1 MKLAI
6 RDRNVL
12 LIKAIAEEI
21 ECEGAEN
28 VTCEVADIF
37 KEPAEAVVSP
47 ANSFGYMNGGID
59 CVYCERMGW
68 HLHDDAQ
75 AHIKNTC
82 PWNEL
87 LVGQATR
94 IPTKVEEPFKW
105 LIIAPTMR
113 MPGMQIHSSNV
124 FLAARAATFCAL
136 SFHTET
142 LVMPGLGTGVGRVP
156 PDLAAQG
163 MIYGY
168 MAALKKWKELNNT

>member
-1 MKLAI
+1 MELMI

-12 LIKAIAEEI
+12 LVRAILDQIQEN
-21 ECEGAEN
+21 N
-28 VTCEVADIF
+28 VTNVSSEVADIF

-47 ANSFGYMNGGID
+47 ANSFGYMDGGID
-59 CVYCERMGW
+59 RAYCERMGW

-82 PWNEL
+82 PWGEL

-94 IPTKVEEPFKW
+94 ISTKVEEPFKW

-113 MPGMQIHSSNV
+113 MPGTAIHSSNV
-124 FLAARAATFCAL
+124 FLAARAAVFCAL
-136 SFHTET
+136 SFHTQT

-156 PDLAAQG
+156 PQDAAQA

-168 MAALKKWKELNNT
+168 MAALKKWNELNK